1 MTSNFKAFKEF
12 VQGKFE
18 SLSNFSF
25 LATGSFQTYKGLQN
39 LADKSHNR
47 YFIDELYQHACD
59 LDFNIEDVEITYF
72 DRLAIKARM
81 EYILETEDY
90 KNDADWCDKNR
101 FTRPLYSAI
110 KTGLIKRKNLAYERL
125 IKLMGLT

>member
-12 VQGKFE
+12 VEVKFE
-18 SLSNFSF
+18 SMSNFSF
-25 LATGSFQTYKGLQN
+25 LATGSFQAYKGLQN

-90 KNDADWCDKNR
+90 KNDADWCDKNQ
-101 FTRPLYSAI
+101 FTPPLYCAI
-110 KTGLIKRKNLAYERL
+110 KNGKTKRKNCAYQRL
-125 IKLMGLT
+125 INKLGL